1 MFSTIRSIGRRSIPL
16 VAALATLVTAACG
29 GGDGG
34 DTTGPGPGPG
44 TTEATVTVVNHAAN
58 GTVLFLRYRPCGG
71 SGWSS
76 DVLGASVLGNGE
88 STSWDV
94 APGCYDVR
102 ATPAEIGLDYLYF
115 NGVQLAAGQAHTLEI
130 TAFPAEPAS

>member
-1 MFSTIRSIGRRSIPL
+1 MFSSIRTLGRRSLPL
-16 VAALATLVTAACG
+16 VAALATLATAACG
-29 GGDGG
+29 GGD
-34 DTTGPGPGPG
+34 DSTTGPGPVA
-44 TTEATVTVVNHAAN
+44 TEATVTVVNHAPT
-58 GTVLFLRYRPCGG
+58 GTVLFLRYRPCGA

-76 DVLGASVLGNGE
+76 DVLGSSVLGSGE
-88 STSWDV
+88 QTSWTV

-115 NGVQLAAGQAHTLEI
+115 NGVQLGAGESRTLEI